1 MDQVGPISVPAEVF
15 RAYGSGARPIAPD
28 RSLDVRAMRAIDS
41 FEPTARASAASRLV
55 AAAVP
60 GGVEFTARQNG
71 GAPGAFPMYR
81 HPADRNTAATGVS
94 LGRLID
100 AQG

>member
-1 MDQVGPISVPAEVF
+1 MEQVGPIRVPAEVF
-15 RAYGSGARPIAPD
+15 RAYAPGVRPGTLD
-28 RSLDVRAMRAIDS
+28 RSLEVRAMRAVDS
-41 FEPTARASAASRLV
+41 FEPTPRISAASRLI

-60 GGVEFTARQNG
+60 GGVDFAPRTSG
-71 GAPGAFPMYR
+71 GAPAAFPMYR

-94 LGRLID
+94 LGRIID

>member
-15 RAYGSGARPIAPD
+15 RAYGSGGRPVAPD
-28 RSLDVRAMRAIDS
+28 RSLDVRAMRAVDS
-41 FEPTARASAASRLV
+41 FEPTARTSAATRLV

-60 GGVEFTARQNG
+60 GGVEFAARPSG
-71 GAPGAFPMYR
+71 GAPAALPMYH

-94 LGRLID
+94 LGRMLD
-100 AQG
+100 ALG

>member
-1 MDQVGPISVPAEVF
+1 MDRIGPISVPAEVF
-15 RAYGSGARPIAPD
+15 RAYGSGPRPAA
-28 RSLDVRAMRAIDS
+28 LDGSVEVRAMRAVDA
-41 FEPTARASAASRLV
+41 FEPTARMQGVSRLV

-60 GGVEFTARQNG
+60 GGVEFAGQLSTPLSA
-71 GAPGAFPMYR
+71 AVPMYR

-94 LGRLID
+94 LGRMID